1 MLQNITDFMEK
12 SGGMTGGHM
21 KRTGKLIEIFLDL
34 FKLVDLYPKASLGWD
49 EDSFIRSALLHDLG
63 KISIKDSILYKP
75 GRLTNAEFEEMKGH
89 TLWGLEI
96 IEELQKKSSS
106 SVFLRYAK
114 ILIGTHHE
122 WWDGSGYPSGLK
134 GRQIPLQ
141 GRIMAVVDVYDALI
155 SERPYKKPFSHY
167 EAVKLILKGR
177 GSHFDPVLVD
187 LFIAGSDRFA
197 KASYESIM

>member
-1 MLQNITDFMEK
+1 
-12 SGGMTGGHM
+12 MTGGHM